1 MATGKGGA
9 ISVTV
14 LHLGAMP
21 ATRLVKLTL
30 GWGITLCGMS
40 ILLNDVS
47 AAIAPFLYGVADA
60 IIKTT
65 L

>member
-1 MATGKGGA
+1 MATGKTDA
-9 ISVTV
+9 IALTV
-14 LHLGAMP
+14 LHSGAMP
-21 ATRLVKLTL
+21 AMRLVRRTL
-30 GWGITLCGMS
+30 GWGITLCGIS

-47 AAIAPFLYGVADA
+47 AAIGPFLYGVADA

>member
-1 MATGKGGA
+1 MATGKTGA
-9 ISVTV
+9 IAATV
-14 LHLGAMP
+14 LHPGAM
-21 ATRLVKLTL
+21 RLVRRTL
-30 GWGITLCGMS
+30 GWGITLCGIS

-47 AAIAPFLYGVADA
+47 AAIGPFLYGVADA